1 MNRFTR
7 SFMSVFAL
15 LALAAA
21 PESFTLDEL
30 QVLEAEKAEA
40 ERKLAALEAAGA
52 DTGTDLARIDA
63 DLIAAAM
70 ESRRREEQ
78 ATTSERAL
86 IDLRT
91 RLTIAQTELLVDDAA
106 LEDLL
111 AALIT
116 TSERQ
121 PPALVVSPTQANLAV
136 RSAILIGD
144 AAPRLSARA
153 DALGDEID
161 ELNRLERSIRRERA
175 RLEASE
181 ATLAL
186 KRAEIERLAA
196 TKRSQYQDL
205 SGETETVRLRLADLA
220 AQTDTLRGLLS
231 ALENHAPGAPGTKP
245 VLRPRQ
251 VVATPPRTVAV
262 TPVARMPQSALE
274 PLGARA
280 LGGLQRPAT
289 GLVSRDFGDTTPGG
303 GKAEGIAIITRTDA
317 QVVAPVD
324 GTIEYAGLFR
334 SYGQML
340 ILRTSDGYHV
350 VLSGMSRIYGA
361 PGQQVKAGE
370 PVGRMSER
378 AMPPPELYMELRRDG
393 QPMNPANW
401 MRRSG

>member
-1 MNRFTR
+1 
-7 SFMSVFAL
+7 MSVFAL

-245 VLRPRQ
+245 
-251 VVATPPRTVAV
+251 
-262 TPVARMPQSALE
+262 
-274 PLGARA
+274 
-280 LGGLQRPAT
+280 
-289 GLVSRDFGDTTPGG
+289 
-303 GKAEGIAIITRTDA
+303 
-317 QVVAPVD
+317 
-324 GTIEYAGLFR
+324 
-334 SYGQML
+334 
-340 ILRTSDGYHV
+340 
-350 VLSGMSRIYGA
+350 
-361 PGQQVKAGE
+361 
-370 PVGRMSER
+370 
-378 AMPPPELYMELRRDG
+378 
-393 QPMNPANW
+393 
-401 MRRSG
+401 